1 MSDALPHAV
10 GPHTKPTRAAPDA
23 AGGRDTRRPG
33 RHLPPSLPCSCPR
46 LGLEP
51 PFSKQPPALSAFGLC
66 SGFMDK
72 ASSGGACHGGVR
84 NCPIVWKLIWAQAPS
99 AEPGPGLGA
108 AEARGPLTRS
118 TPGPRGKRPPS
129 SLRRER
135 LAPEPV
141 RRLCGHL
148 VFCLHPR
155 SPRTMTLYTD
165 EVHVQA
171 RCSNASFSA
180 LKMIKHGSR
189 PGAGFTDPKN
199 SRRNPRRP
207 S

>member
-1 MSDALPHAV
+1 MRQGPTTCQMLCLTLWGRTPNPPGPPRTLPAEGTH
-10 GPHTKPTRAAPDA
+10 GDPDA
-23 AGGRDTRRPG
+23 TFR
-33 RHLPPSLPCSCPR
+33 PPSLPCSRPR

-66 SGFMDK
+66 SGFTDE

-99 AEPGPGLGA
+99 VEPGPGLGA

-129 SLRRER
+129 SLRHER

-141 RRLCGHL
+141 QRLCGYL

-155 SPRTMTLYTD
+155 SPRTMTLYTN
-165 EVHVQA
+165 EVHV
-171 RCSNASFSA
+171 
-180 LKMIKHGSR
+180 
-189 PGAGFTDPKN
+189 
-199 SRRNPRRP
+199 
-207 S
+207 